1 MPLGKPYLLQPRYL
15 FGCHGLARDVPGGGM
30 KPRSRRFLPWRCWNR
45 IDKGREVVFNNAMR
59 MRFLFLLVSLAA
71 ASCSANRQ
79 TRMVGI
85 DDLPLKSAKMPSN
98 SWAESPLRANA
109 NYVLHGADSQK
120 EKEKR
125 IGDYYYVSWYDA
137 APEKPVRLVMLYT
150 QAQTASQVQTL
161 AMDVAAPRRG
171 RAYRKARFFF
181 AGEERKKKGDI
192 LSWRMELYVDGKL
205 ADSRQSFLWE

>member
-1 MPLGKPYLLQPRYL
+1 MPLGKPYLLSCAICSNAMAPCL
-15 FGCHGLARDVPGGGM
+15 CLAGRAHQIG
-30 KPRSRRFLPWRCWNR
+30 RLFLPCRRWNR
-45 IDKGREVVFNNAMR
+45 VDKGGEVVFNNAMR
-59 MRFLFLLVSLAA
+59 MRSLFLLVSLAA
-71 ASCSANRQ
+71 ASCSADRQ
-79 TRMVGI
+79 TRIVGI
-85 DDLPLKSAKMPSN
+85 DDLPLKSAQTPGN

-109 NYVLHGADSQK
+109 NYVLHGAGSQR

-125 IGDYYYVSWYDA
+125 VGDYYYVGWYDA
-137 APEKPVRLVMLYT
+137 NPEKPVRLVMLYT

-192 LSWRMELYVDGKL
+192 LSWRIELYVDGKL
-205 ADSRQSFLWE
+205 ADTRQSYLWE